1 MKKTL
6 LVAAV
11 SAMMA
16 APMGAWAHGSCD
28 DDPNHCA
35 FWHDSKGVYVH
46 DSNGKCI
53 RTSSWTSEAVVEGCT
68 AMPKAM
74 EKPMAK
80 AMEPMAKEPMAPK
93 DSDGDGVV
101 DAKDQCPNTARGT
114 KVDANGCEFVK
125 YEDIA
130 VNLDVKFATD
140 SDNVTAAFDSEMR
153 PIALILSQ
161 NPDAVIEIN
170 GHTDSTGSEAY
181 NQKLSERRAQAV
193 VNYLVENYGVN
204 PDQLKA
210 IGHGEMMPIAD
221 NATSEGRRANR
232 RVETSVQGRV
242 RK

>member
-35 FWHDSKGVYVH
+35 FWHDSKGVYVK
-46 DSNGKCI
+46 DSAGDCV
-53 RTSSWTSEAVVEGCT
+53 RTSSWTADAVVEGCT
-68 AMPKAM
+68 AMP
-74 EKPMAK
+74 EPMAK
-80 AMEPMAKEPMAPK
+80 AMAPVEKAPMAPK
-93 DSDGDGVV
+93 DSDGDGVI
-101 DAKDQCPNTARGT
+101 DEKDRCPNTAKGVQ
-114 KVDANGCEFVK
+114 VDANGCEFVK
-125 YEDIA
+125 FEDIA
-130 VNLDVKFATD
+130 ATLDVKFATD
-140 SDNVTAAFDSEMR
+140 SDAVTSAFDSEMR

-161 NPDAVIEIN
+161 NPGTVIEIN
-170 GHTDSTGSEAY
+170 GHTDSTGSAAY

-193 VNYLVENYGVN
+193 VDYLVDNYGVN
-204 PDQLKA
+204 ADQLKA
-210 IGHGEMMPIAD
+210 IGHGEAMPIAD